1 MEAVKKTKDVAPG
14 ENQVLVTKDMPFTDV
29 LKADNDGKFLVF
41 DMLDFP
47 EFSRTNLAKLSKR
60 ARAAYQMDLRNAEVT
75 RNRLANGEE
84 PFEQKIKVIG
94 AKDPLSRNHS
104 TFRKGQA
111 RKLPKGMK
119 HLNVDPYDVE
129 DLERLGYRKA
139 KPEEVVI
146 EGAREKAGAVVLMNR
161 KGDVD
166 NVTMLVEEEKY
177 AKHREADRAKTQA
190 KLDSN
195 LESTKE
201 TMKQFA
207 PRVTIYDKSELVRK

>member
-1 MEAVKKTKDVAPG
+1 MEAAKKIKDVAPG
-14 ENQVLVTKDMPFTDV
+14 ENQVLVTKDMAFTDV
-29 LKADNDGKFLVF
+29 LKADNAGKYLVF

-60 ARAAYQMDLRNAEVT
+60 ARAAYQMDLRNAEIT
-75 RNRLANGEE
+75 KNRVSAGEE
-84 PFEQKIKVIG
+84 PFEHKIKVIG
-94 AKDPLSRNHS
+94 SKDPLSRNHS

-111 RKLPKGMK
+111 RKIPEGMK

-129 DLERLGYRKA
+129 DLEQLGYRKA
-139 KPEEVVI
+139 KPGEVII

-177 AKHREADRAKTQA
+177 AKHREADREKTQA
-190 KLDSN
+190 KLNTN

-201 TMKQFA
+201 NMKQFA
-207 PRVTIYDKSELVRK
+207 PRVTIYDKSELVRR